1 MTTALDLEQLLG
13 DMLRLGTIASV
24 DHASATCRVTT
35 GEITTGSLPWLA
47 ARAGGVTVWSPPTVG
62 EQCLLLC
69 PEGDTLAGLVL
80 VGLFSNSF
88 PAPSSDPELVLL
100 QLPDGATLSYHHGT
114 HRLEALLPSGGTAHV
129 QADGGLTI
137 VGDVTITGNV
147 SIEGNATA
155 SGTVT
160 GQANVMGGG
169 ISLKGHK
176 HSGVAAGTAK
186 TGGPE

>member
-35 GEITTGSLPWLA
+35 GEITTGPLPWLA

-88 PAPSSDPELVLL
+88 PAPSGDPELVLV
-100 QLPDGATLSYHHGT
+100 QFPDGATLSYHHGT
-114 HRLEALLPSGGTAHV
+114 HRLDALLPSGGHV
-129 QADGGLTI
+129 HVLAPGGIRVEADAGMTVVGTLSVSDNLQVGNGATGTFTTPTGQI
-137 VGDVTITGNV
+137 VVVQDGI
-147 SIEGNATA
+147 
-155 SGTVT
+155 VT
-160 GQANVMGGG
+160 G
-169 ISLKGHK
+169 IS
-176 HSGVAAGTAK
+176 
-186 TGGPE
+186 

>member
-1 MTTALDLEQLLG
+1 MTTPSDLEQMLG
-13 DMLRLGTIASV
+13 DLLRLGTIAEV
-24 DHASATCRVTT
+24 DLAAATCRVQT
-35 GEITTGSLPWLA
+35 GEILTGPLPWLA
-47 ARAGGVTVWSPPTVG
+47 PRAGGVAVWSPPTVG

-88 PAPSSDPELVLL
+88 PAPSSDPDLVLM
-100 QLPDGATLSYHHGT
+100 QFPDGALLSYHHGT
-114 HRLEALLPSGGTAHV
+114 HRLVAVLPSGGTAHV
-129 QADGGLTI
+129 EADGGLTI

-147 SIEGNATA
+147 SIEGNAFAT
-155 SGTVT
+155 GTVT
-160 GQANVMGGG
+160 GETDVVGSG

-176 HSGVAAGTAK
+176 HGGVVAGSAK

>member
-1 MTTALDLEQLLG
+1 MTTASDPEQLLG
-13 DMLRLGTIASV
+13 DLLRLGTIAEV
-24 DHASATCRVTT
+24 DPASATCRVTV
-35 GEITTGSLPWLA
+35 GEILTGPLPWLA
-47 ARAGGVTVWSPPTVG
+47 PRAGGVAVWSPPQVG

-88 PAPSSDPELVLL
+88 PAPSSDPDLVLV
-100 QLPDGATLSYHHGT
+100 QFPDGATLGYHFGT
-114 HRLEALLPSGGTAHV
+114 HRLEAALPSGGTAHV

-147 SIEGNATA
+147 SIEGDAIA
-155 SGTVT
+155 SGTLT
-160 GQANVMGGG
+160 GQTDVVGSG
-169 ISLKGHK
+169 ISLKGHT
-176 HSGVAAGTAK
+176 HGGVSSGSAK